1 MSPMSDRPAGGPLA
15 GVAAGALVVLL
26 AALSSSC
33 GARSTLYDGVYQS
46 SSPHDA
52 SGDDAGFDELP
63 PVQTTPLPDVVVS
76 NCTDPGVLYI
86 YLVTL
91 QNELWTFDPKTGAL
105 VTVGTLDCPTS
116 STPFSMAVDRQ
127 GTAYVIYSDGELFRV
142 STRTAACSATAFVPP
157 NPAYDKFGMGFVG
170 DSNGATDTLYIATV
184 AMPSELATLGLQTFV
199 PAPVGELSLESAEL
213 TGTVDGRLFAFYS
226 TGSSSAIAELDAKTA
241 GVVSNTNLADL
252 PQNSGWAFG
261 LWGGDFYLFTGSTKD
276 LQSPS
281 LLTRYRP
288 SDGSQTT
295 IMTLP
300 QTVVGAGVSTCAS
313 QM

>member
-1 MSPMSDRPAGGPLA
+1 MSDPWARGPLA
-15 GVAAGALVVLL
+15 GVAAGALIVLL
-26 AALSSSC
+26 PALSSSC
-33 GARSTLYDGVYQS
+33 GARSTLYDGVYQAR
-46 SSPHDA
+46 DA

-76 NCTDPGVLYI
+76 NCTDPSVQYI
-86 YLVTL
+86 YVVTE
-91 QNELWTFDPKTGAL
+91 QNELWTFNPATEA
-105 VTVGTLDCPTS
+105 VATVGTLDCPTS

-127 GTAYVIYSDGELFRV
+127 GTAYVVYRSGELFRV
-142 STRTAACSATAFVPP
+142 STRTAACSPTSFVPP
-157 NPAYDKFGMGFVG
+157 NSAYENFGMGFVG
-170 DSNGATDTLYIATV
+170 DSNGATDTLCIATV
-184 AMPSELATLGLQTFV
+184 PPKGTPSELATLDLQTLV

-226 TGSSSAIAELDAKTA
+226 TGSSSAIPQLDTKTA
-241 GVVSNTNLADL
+241 GVVSNTNLSDL

-261 LWGGDFYLFTGSTKD
+261 LWGGDFYLFTGSTSD
-276 LQSPS
+276 PRSPS
-281 LLTRYRP
+281 LVTRYRP
-288 SDGSQTT
+288 SNGSQTT